1 MNNKSPDAVGNDGK
15 LPAIRVPVLLV
26 RDDSLAGGEGE
37 LGT

>member
-1 MNNKSPDAVGNDGK
+1 MNNRSPDACGNDGK

-26 RDDSLAGGEGE
+26 RDESLAGGQGE